1 MSTLSIRTLCWE
13 GRNCVA
19 VLLTGTILLPCPVAA
34 VGDGNTA
41 ASVPSL
47 EHVGAIPAAGV
58 IVPGAGLQERLLL
71 VDINQQ
77 QLDQAVLVLEDK
89 AGELYLWSQDVQRW
103 RFRPPAANTAIEYQS
118 EKYYPLSAL
127 SDVSHKYDREKLT
140 LTIEVRPAAFFGT
153 ALSTQSGDPLAA
165 ARSGPG
171 GFFNYDLFASHSPG
185 VTQRSAQF
193 EIGYFNRHG
202 VGISNVLAEHLGSHT
217 HLIRLDSTWTVD
229 FPEKLQTLRIG
240 DAVNAP
246 GSWGRSVYFGGIQF
260 GTNFGTQPSFVSFP
274 QQSLAG
280 QAVLPST
287 VEVFINNS
295 LVSSQTVPPGPFSIS
310 KLPVITGA
318 GEVQLVVRDLQGREQ
333 VVSQPFYG
341 GQDLLR
347 KGLEE
352 FSYELGV
359 VRENF
364 GIRSNDY
371 GPWLGTGTY
380 RRGVSDSF
388 TGEVHAEAMKDQVTL
403 GAGGDVLIPQFGM
416 INAYAAASQLN
427 GVRGTSLLLGA
438 NRQARPWSFG
448 ARSQWASRDFAQVGL
463 PAAQFAPA
471 QTASL
476 NLSYSS
482 DVLGTLGFAY
492 VGQRYRDRAD
502 MRIATLGYS
511 VSLGALGSLSI
522 TALRNL
528 TGDQSTTVFA
538 QLSIPLGESTS
549 LSLGAQSVRGSSGE
563 NRTDYTTTLQRNLP
577 SGEGY
582 GYQLQARSDGSRE
595 AAVALQNNVGT
606 YTAGVARSQGAT
618 ATRIGVSGGV
628 ALLGGDVFFS
638 RRIDQ
643 SFAVVRIPDYPKVR
657 ILADNHLAGETDAGG
672 NALIPRLRAYD
683 RNVLAID
690 QRDLPLD
697 AQIRSLKLEVAPPF
711 RSGVAVEFPVK
722 RSLGAT
728 FTVRLE
734 DGSFLPV
741 GASVQIVGNDAIH
754 PVGYEGETYVT
765 GLGPTN
771 SMLATWNG
779 QSCEFMVRFT
789 PGVEPLPD
797 LGSFTCKGIMP

>member
-1 MSTLSIRTLCWE
+1 MS
-13 GRNCVA
+13 
-19 VLLTGTILLPCPVAA
+19 
-34 VGDGNTA
+34 
-41 ASVPSL
+41 
-47 EHVGAIPAAGV
+47 GAEF
-58 IVPGAGLQERLLL
+58 QERLLL

-89 AGELYLWSQDVQRW
+89 AGGLYLWSQDVRRW
-103 RFRPPAANTAIEYQS
+103 RFRPPAADTAIEYQG
-118 EKYYPLSAL
+118 EKYYPLSVL

-140 LTIEVRPAAFFGT
+140 LTIEVRPEAFFGT
-153 ALSTQSGDPLAA
+153 SLSTQSG
-165 ARSGPG
+165 ARLTAPRPGPG

-185 VTQRSAQF
+185 MTQRSGQF

-202 VGISNVLAEHLGSHT
+202 VGISNVLADRLGSHT

-240 DAVNAP
+240 DSVNAP

-260 GTNFGTQPSFVSFP
+260 GTNFGTQPTFVSFP
-274 QQSLAG
+274 QQSVAG

-295 LVSSQTVPPGPFSIS
+295 LVSSQNVPPGPFSIS

-341 GQDLLR
+341 GQELLQN
-347 KGLEE
+347 GLEE
-352 FSYELGV
+352 FSYELGF
-359 VRENF
+359 VRENL
-364 GIRSNDY
+364 GIKSNDY

-380 RRGVSDSF
+380 RRGLSDSF

-403 GAGGDVLIPQFGM
+403 GAGGDALIPQFGM
-416 INAYAAASQLN
+416 INAYAAASQFN

-463 PAAQFAPA
+463 PAPQIAPA

-482 DVLGTLGFAY
+482 RRLGTVGIAF
-492 VGQRYRDRAD
+492 VGQRYRGQGDQGDQAD
-502 MRIATLGYS
+502 MRLATLGYS

-538 QLSIPLGESTS
+538 QLSIPLGKSTS
-549 LSLGAQSVRGSSGE
+549 LSVGAQSVRSSSGG

-577 SGEGY
+577 AGEGY

-606 YTAGVARSQGAT
+606 YTAGVARSHGDT

-643 SFAVVRIPDYPKVR
+643 SFAVVRMPDYPKVR
-657 ILADNHLAGETDAGG
+657 ILADNQPAGETDAGG

-697 AQIRSLKLEVAPPF
+697 AEIRSLKVAVAPSF
-711 RSGVAVEFPVK
+711 RSGMAVEFPVK
-722 RSLGAT
+722 RSRGAS

-741 GASVQIVGNDAIH
+741 GASVHIVGNSAIH
-754 PVGYEGETYVT
+754 PVGYGGETYVT

-779 QSCEFMVRFT
+779 QSCEFLVRFT

-797 LGSFTCKGIMP
+797 LGSFICKGIMP

>member
-1 MSTLSIRTLCWE
+1 MPTLSIRTFCWA

-19 VLLTGTILLPCPVAA
+19 VLLTGTLLLPCPVAA

-41 ASVPSL
+41 ASNPSL
-47 EHVGAIPAAGV
+47 EHVAAIPAAGV
-58 IVPGAGLQERLLL
+58 IVPGTGLQERLLL

-89 AGELYLWSQDVQRW
+89 AGGLYLWSQDIQRW
-103 RFRPPAANTAIEYQS
+103 RFRQPAADTALEYQG
-118 EKYYPLSAL
+118 EKYYPLSTLA
-127 SDVSHKYDREKLT
+127 DVSHKYDREKLT
-140 LTIEVRPAAFFGT
+140 LTIEVRPEAFSRT
-153 ALSTQSGDPLAA
+153 SLSTQFGDSLTAD
-165 ARSGPG
+165 RSGPG

-185 VTQRSAQF
+185 VTQRSGQF

-202 VGISNVLAEHLGSHT
+202 VGIGNVLADHLGSHT

-260 GTNFGTQPSFVSFP
+260 GTNFGTRPSFVSFP
-274 QQSLAG
+274 QQSVAG

-287 VEVFINNS
+287 VEVFIDNS
-295 LVSSQTVPPGPFSIS
+295 LVSSQNVPPGPFSIS

-318 GEVQLVVRDLQGREQ
+318 GEVELVVRDLQGREQ

-347 KGLEE
+347 KGLED

-380 RRGVSDSF
+380 RRGLSDNF

-403 GAGGDVLIPQFGM
+403 GAGGDALIPRFGM

-438 NRQARPWSFG
+438 SRQARPWSFG
-448 ARSQWASRDFAQVGL
+448 ARSQWASRNFAQVGL
-463 PAAQFAPA
+463 PAPQIAPA
-471 QTASL
+471 QTGSL

-482 DVLGTLGFAY
+482 NVLGTLGIAY
-492 VGQRYRDRAD
+492 VGQRYRDQAD

-511 VSLGALGSLSI
+511 ISLGALGSLSI

-538 QLSIPLGESTS
+538 LLSIPLGESTS
-549 LSLGAQSVRGSSGE
+549 LSVSAQSVRGSGE
-563 NRTDYTTTLQRNLP
+563 NRTDYSTTLQRNLP

-606 YTAGVARSQGAT
+606 YTAGVAESQGAT

-657 ILADNHLAGETDAGG
+657 ILADNHLAGETDADG

-711 RSGVAVEFPVK
+711 RSGVAVEFPVR
-722 RSLGAT
+722 RSRGAT

-741 GASVQIVGNDAIH
+741 GASVQIIGNDAIH
-754 PVGYEGETYVT
+754 PVGYRGETYVT
-765 GLGPTN
+765 GLGATN
-771 SMLATWNG
+771 AMLATWNG
-779 QSCEFMVRFT
+779 QSCEFMVRFS
-789 PGVEPLPD
+789 PGVDPLPD
-797 LGSFTCKGIMP
+797 LGSFVCRGILP

>member
-1 MSTLSIRTLCWE
+1 MPTLSIRNLCWAA
-13 GRNCVA
+13 RNCAA
-19 VLLTGTILLPCPVAA
+19 VLLTGTILLPVPVAA
-34 VGDGNTA
+34 VGNGNIA
-41 ASVPSL
+41 ASVPSP

-58 IVPGAGLQERLLL
+58 IVSGAGLQERLLL

-103 RFRPPAANTAIEYQS
+103 RFRPPAANSAIDYQG

-127 SDVSHKYDREKLT
+127 SDVSHKYDRKRLT
-140 LTIEVRPAAFFGT
+140 LTIEVRPEAFSGT
-153 ALSTQSGDPLAA
+153 ALSAQSGNPVTAA
-165 ARSGPG
+165 KSGPG

-185 VTQRSAQF
+185 VTQRTGQF
-193 EIGYFNRHG
+193 EIGYFNRYG
-202 VGISNVLAEHLGSHT
+202 VGTSNMLADRLGSHT
-217 HLIRLDSTWTVD
+217 RLTRLDSTWTVD

-260 GTNFGTQPSFVSFP
+260 GTNFGTQPTFVTFP
-274 QQSLAG
+274 QQSVVG

-287 VEVFINNS
+287 VEVFLNNA
-295 LVSSQTVPPGPFSIS
+295 LVSSQNVPPGPFSIS

-341 GQDLLR
+341 SQELLR

-352 FSYELGV
+352 FSYELGY

-364 GIRSNDY
+364 GIKSNDY

-380 RRGVSDSF
+380 RRGLSDSF

-403 GAGGDVLIPQFGM
+403 GAGGDALIPQFGM

-427 GVRGTSLLLGA
+427 GVRGTTLLLGA

-448 ARSQWASRDFAQVGL
+448 ARSQWTSRDFAQVGL
-463 PAAQFAPA
+463 PPSQLAPA
-471 QTASL
+471 QTSSL
-476 NLSYSS
+476 NLSYAS
-482 DVLGTLGFAY
+482 DVLGTVGVAY
-492 VGQRYRDRAD
+492 VGQRYRDQAD

-511 VSLGALGSLSI
+511 VSLGALGSLGI

-528 TGDQSTTVFA
+528 TGDRSTTVFA
-538 QLSIPLGESTS
+538 MLSIPLGESTS
-549 LSLGAQSVRGSSGE
+549 LSVSSQSVRSSNGG

-582 GYQLQARSDGSRE
+582 GYQLQARSDGSGE

-606 YTAGVARSQGAT
+606 YAAGIARSQGAT
-618 ATRIGVSGGV
+618 ATRISVSGGV
-628 ALLGGDVFFS
+628 ALLGSDVFWS

-657 ILADNHLAGETDAGG
+657 ILADNQPAGETDADG

-697 AQIRSLKLEVAPPF
+697 AEIRSLKLEVAPSF
-711 RSGVAVEFPVK
+711 RSGMAAEFPVK
-722 RSLGAT
+722 RSRGAT

-734 DGSFLPV
+734 DGTFLPV

-779 QSCEFMVRFT
+779 QSCEFFVRFT
-789 PGVEPLPD
+789 PGADPLPD
-797 LGSFTCKGIMP
+797 LGSFICKGIMP